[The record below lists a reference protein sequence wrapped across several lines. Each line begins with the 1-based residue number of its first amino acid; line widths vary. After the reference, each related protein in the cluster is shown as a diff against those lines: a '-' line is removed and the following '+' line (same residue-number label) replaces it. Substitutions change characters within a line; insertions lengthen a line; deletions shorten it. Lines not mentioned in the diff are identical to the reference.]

1 MKVSIVAPDKTVVV
15 DGIGYKVPADRWPT
29 TADNI
34 WAYQWDGS
42 KGELETSVAGEL
54 NTSFTDIA
62 IIQPYIDVHTALATE
77 EAAAAA
83 AEAEANEQ
91 LEEANLV
98 AQAQY
103 LAEQDALMAL
113 LE

>member
-77 EAAAAA
+77 AAAAAA
-83 AEAEANEQ
+83 AEAEAERQ
-91 LEEANLV
+91 REEDKLALEAK
-98 AQAQY
+98 A
-103 LAEQDALMAL
+103 LAEQEAL
-113 LE
+113 LALLD